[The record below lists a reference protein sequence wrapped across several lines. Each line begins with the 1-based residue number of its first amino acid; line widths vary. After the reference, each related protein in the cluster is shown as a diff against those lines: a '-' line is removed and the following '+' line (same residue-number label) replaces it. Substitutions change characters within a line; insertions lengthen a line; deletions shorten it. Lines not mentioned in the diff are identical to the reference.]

1 MPFKSDP
8 TIAQLTGNQRDA
20 ARPFVVRSPLVQL
33 TLARAREFY
42 RQPVAI
48 FWVYGFPLLLALAL
62 SFAFRSRPVQKVAV
76 DVADGSGAE
85 AVAAALATD
94 PRLSPDVRDADTAL
108 RRLHSGKTDLV
119 IVPLSPGYEFHFD
132 PNRPESVLARVT
144 ADDALLRSGP
154 ARDAPP
160 VVDRPAEEVGNRYI
174 DFLIP
179 GLLGMNLMGGGLW
192 GVGYAVV
199 DLRIRKLLK
208 RFLATPMRRSQ
219 FLISMVVNRLI
230 FTLPFVLV
238 LLTFAYFVFGVVVNG
253 SLVALL
259 AVIMVGATAFIG
271 IGLLAASR
279 AQTSESINGLM
290 NLVMLPMYVFS
301 GVFFS
306 SERFPES
313 FQPVIKALPLTALN
327 QALRGVM
334 NDGES
339 LAAQTT
345 RLAILAAWGVVSFV
359 LALKL
364 FRWR

>member
-1 MPFKSDP
+1 MSIQAEPAEQDSA
-8 TIAQLTGNQRDA
+8 TAGGLA
-20 ARPFVVRSPLVQL
+20 RSPLFQL

-62 SFAFRSRPVQKVAV
+62 SLAFRSRPVQKVAV
-76 DVADGSGAE
+76 DVVAGPAAE
-85 AVAAALATD
+85 AVVAALAAD
-94 PRLSPDVRDADTAL
+94 PHLDPAVRDADEAH
-108 RRLHSGKTDLV
+108 RRLRSARTDLLV
-119 IVPLSPGYEFHFD
+119 VPHAPGYEYHFD
-132 PNRPESVLARVT
+132 PTRPEGVLARAA
-144 ADDALLRSGP
+144 ADAALLRAGP

-160 VVDRPAEEVGNRYI
+160 TYDRPAQEAGGRYI

-192 GVGYAVV
+192 GVGYSIV
-199 DLRIRKLLK
+199 DMRVRKLLK
-208 RFLATPMRRSQ
+208 RFVATPMRRSQ
-219 FLISMVVNRLI
+219 FLLSVVLNRLI

-238 LLTFAYFVFGVVVNG
+238 LLTFAYFVFGVAVRG
-253 SLVALL
+253 SMADLF
-259 AVIMVGATAFIG
+259 AVILVGAASFMG
-271 IGLLAASR
+271 IGLLTASR
-279 AQTSESINGLM
+279 AQTSETINGLM

-306 SERFPES
+306 SERFPAA

-327 QALRGVM
+327 DALRAVM

-339 LAAQTT
+339 LAAQAA
-345 RLAILAAWGVVSFV
+345 RLAILAAWGGVSFV
-359 LALKL
+359 LALRW

>member
-1 MPFKSDP
+1 MSFETEAAPPTGRLRDP
-8 TIAQLTGNQRDA
+8 
-20 ARPFVVRSPLVQL
+20 ARPLSPLVQL

-62 SFAFRSRPVQKVAV
+62 SLAFRSRPVQRVAV
-76 DVADGSGAE
+76 DVAAGPGAE
-85 AVAAALATD
+85 AVTAALAAD
-94 PRLSPDVRDADTAL
+94 PRLDPAVRDADAAR
-108 RRLHSGKTDLV
+108 RRLRSGKADLMV
-119 IVPLSPGYEFHFD
+119 VPLAQGYEYHFD
-132 PNRPESVLARVT
+132 PSRPEGVLARAA
-144 ADDALLRSGP
+144 ADDALLRAGP

-160 VVDRPAEEVGNRYI
+160 AYDRPAEESGGRYI

-199 DLRIRKLLK
+199 DMRVRKLLK
-208 RFLATPMRRSQ
+208 RFLATPMRKSQ
-219 FLISMVVNRLI
+219 FLLSTVLNRLV
-230 FTLPFVLV
+230 FTVPFVLV
-238 LLTFAYFVFGVVVNG
+238 LLTFAYFLFGVEVRG
-253 SLVALL
+253 SLAALA
-259 AVIMVGATAFIG
+259 AVILVGAASFMG

-279 AQTSESINGLM
+279 AQTSEAINGLM

-306 SERFPES
+306 SERFPDS

-327 QALRGVM
+327 DALRGVM

-339 LAAQTT
+339 LAAQAG
-345 RLAILAAWGVVSFV
+345 RLAILAAWGGVSFV
-359 LALKL
+359 LALRW